1 MTFFSILLYFGRRN
15 GVYESGIGIG
25 KKGGGGVAGV
35 ASITSLSYLGTHLG
49 ANWSS
54 YLFLYYFRLFFFCFT
69 CFIPLFF
76 FSFFFVRDF
85 LNLHDEPLK
94 HCGNIIEAWT

>member
-54 YLFLYYFRLFFFCFT
+54 YLFLYYFRLFFFA
-69 CFIPLFF
+69 LHALYLF
-76 FSFFFVRDF
+76 FSFLFFLYGIF
-85 LNLHDEPLK
+85 
-94 HCGNIIEAWT
+94 